1 MMTTMIKAN
10 PKATVQ
16 VDGDDIRLLFD
27 TNMYILRQD
36 ITGSV
41 VQALKENAASTGLVT
56 IKPLGA
62 EVVGKYGGP
71 ATMCEL
77 GFKLADDTIVYA
89 YFARITEAQ
98 SAAKDTITALTM
110 PVPWAAA

>member
-1 MMTTMIKAN
+1 MMTTTIKAN
-10 PKATVQ
+10 TAATVQ
-16 VDGDDIRLLFD
+16 VAGEDIRMLFD
-27 TNMYILRQD
+27 KNMYILRQD

-41 VQALKENAASTGLVT
+41 VTALKGNAASTGLVT

-77 GFKLADDTIVYA
+77 GFKLTDDTIVYA
-89 YFARITEAQ
+89 YFARITETQ
-98 SAAKDTITALTM
+98 SDAKDTMTALTM
-110 PVPWAAA
+110 PVPWSAA

>member
-16 VDGDDIRLLFD
+16 VDGADIRLLFD

-56 IKPLGA
+56 IKPLGS
-62 EVVGKYGGP
+62 EMTCGYGGP